1 MPSNAT
7 SLQILVVDDNPVVT
21 TSVSVALEHAA
32 YDVWEAQSGK
42 EALAL
47 MRKHG
52 LPHLALI
59 DLVMPN
65 MDGLTLCKRIH
76 QFSDLPII
84 ILTSLDDEA
93 TVVELLNQ
101 YAEDYISKPFR
112 SAELIAR
119 IGRVLRRMGDFTYA
133 MKPTIDI
140 DTEFQLDL
148 PSRRAYVAGEE
159 KSLTPI
165 EAKFLYILIKNM
177 GHTVRTEYLLQR
189 IWPSEEAY
197 EDRLHAHVY
206 RLRKKLEI
214 NAKEPKYIQSDW
226 GIGYIFPNLT
236 NE

>member
-1 MPSNAT
+1 MASNPT
-7 SLQILVVDDNPVVT
+7 SRQILVVDDNPVITKTVT
-21 TSVSVALEHAA
+21 AALQNAD
-32 YDVWEAQSGK
+32 YDVWEANSGN

-47 MRKHG
+47 MKKHG
-52 LPHLALI
+52 LPHLALV
-59 DLVMPN
+59 DLVMPSMN
-65 MDGLTLCKRIH
+65 GQTLCKRIH

-84 ILTSLDDEA
+84 ILTSTDDES
-93 TVVELLNQ
+93 TVVDFLNQ
-101 YAEDYISKPFR
+101 YAEDYINKPFR

-119 IGRVLRRMGDFTYA
+119 IGRVLRRMGDFAYA

-148 PSRRAYVAGEE
+148 PRRRAFVSGVE

-206 RLRKKLEI
+206 RLRKKLEA
-214 NAKEPKYIQSDW
+214 NPKEPRYVQSDW
-226 GIGYIFPNLT
+226 GVGYIFPDHSLL
-236 NE
+236 